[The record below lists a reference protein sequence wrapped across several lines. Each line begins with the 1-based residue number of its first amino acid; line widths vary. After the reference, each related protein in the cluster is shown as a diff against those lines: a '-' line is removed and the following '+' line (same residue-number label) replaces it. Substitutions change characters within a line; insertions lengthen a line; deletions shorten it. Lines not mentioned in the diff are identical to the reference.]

1 MMGTQA
7 SPMLSFVGSSGR
19 WLTQS
24 FQEDTNL
31 AWAGFLNSCFTRHG
45 GITYKYRR
53 RSRKV
58 AVSVLLFP
66 IPPPLPAAY
75 TVLRPLCRRRRGSAP
90 CRREYDKRLGYIS
103 MDKEIITL
111 DRLRP
116 EESAVVEHID
126 PSPLCSRLRELGLVS
141 GTAVK
146 CLYKSPLGD
155 PQAYSIRGAVIALR
169 REDSRAVYAVRG
181 DETHGKA

>member
-1 MMGTQA
+1 MGTQA
-7 SPMLSFVGSSGR
+7 SPRLSFVGSSGR

-53 RSRKV
+53 RSRRV
-58 AVSVLLFP
+58 AVSVLLLP
-66 IPPPLPAAY
+66 IPPLPPLRIYCTAAA
-75 TVLRPLCRRRRGSAP
+75 LPSAAGSIP

-103 MDKEIITL
+103 MDKEIITM

-116 EESAVVEHID
+116 GESAVVEHLE

-181 DETHGKA
+181 DVAHGQV